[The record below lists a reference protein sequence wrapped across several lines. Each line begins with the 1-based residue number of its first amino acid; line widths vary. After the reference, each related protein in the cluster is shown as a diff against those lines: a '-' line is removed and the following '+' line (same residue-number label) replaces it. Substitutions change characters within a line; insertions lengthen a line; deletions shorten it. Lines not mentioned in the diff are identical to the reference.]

1 MNSNCLPPGFILYYP
16 SFKDPPVWD
25 YPLGEEVR
33 KLKRLTLP
41 IRACLPSGKMIKL
54 SLEINIKI
62 SDDLQNEPNF
72 VAVERNLLPIFKN
85 NIPIVTESRYSQQNY
100 IFSNLCQNSIE
111 KVLQPYSLHLVSL
124 RAFLL

>member
-1 MNSNCLPPGFILYYP
+1 LNTNCLPPSFILYYP
-16 SFKDPPVWD
+16 PFEDPPKWD
-25 YPLGEEVR
+25 YPLGENVR

-41 IRACLPSGKMIKL
+41 IRACLPSGERINL
-54 SLEINIKI
+54 SLAINIKI
-62 SDDLQNEPNF
+62 SDGLQNEPNF

-100 IFSNLCQNSIE
+100 IFSRLYQDSIE